1 MEDGASRHGPSDFI
15 YTTQPSPDTP
25 SKQDSQG
32 RMAGI
37 TDPMSPPS
45 REPEEGI
52 RAAGCK
58 PSLTFRQPYSAFI
71 HGKVHNNPYTLSFLQ
86 VSPVDH
92 RVSGAFQRA
101 CERPITSPATWPLSE
116 TPL

>member
-1 MEDGASRHGPSDFI
+1 MV
-15 YTTQPSPDTP
+15 
-25 SKQDSQG
+25 
-32 RMAGI
+32 GI
-37 TDPMSPPS
+37 TDPTPPPS
-45 REPEEGI
+45 REPEEVI

-86 VSPVDH
+86 VSSVDH
-92 RVSGAFQRA
+92 CVSGAFQRA
-101 CERPITSPATWPLSE
+101 CERPITSLATWPLGE